1 MTTVTMDLPES
12 VLSALRC
19 TPDDL
24 SEEMRLVAAA
34 TWYEQGKISQEVAAQ
49 VAGLNRTGFLLGL
62 ARTRR
67 DSFQVDPEDLDRELD
82 RA

>member
-12 VLSALRC
+12 VLAALRC

-24 SEEMRLVAAA
+24 SEEMRLVSAA

-49 VAGLNRTGFLLGL
+49 VAGLSRTDFLLSL
-62 ARTRR
+62 ARMGR